1 MPRFVVEKT
10 MSARTECPEIGAPV
24 EDREQV
30 TAHQD
35 SGLDIDERRPGMN
48 IELVAELDDIRHRPK
63 NLTQRR
69 KGAKK
74 RGISFFCRPPIS
86 GCIGHRNWSDRG
98 GLWVAVGKYVC

>member
-74 RGISFFCRPPIS
+74 RGISSFAGRRLAAASVIV
-86 GCIGHRNWSDRG
+86 IGVIA
-98 GLWVAVGKYVC
+98 VAYG